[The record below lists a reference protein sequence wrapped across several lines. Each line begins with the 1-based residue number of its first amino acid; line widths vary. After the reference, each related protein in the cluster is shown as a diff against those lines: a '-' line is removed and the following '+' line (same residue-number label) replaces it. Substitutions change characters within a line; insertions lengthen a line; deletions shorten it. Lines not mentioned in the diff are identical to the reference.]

1 MRRLSLVLLVSFAS
15 LLISSSLCAQTGPP
29 TPAPELKKLDFLA
42 GDWTT
47 EGTFVPGPP
56 GTPPAKF
63 KTSSHAE
70 WMEGAFFLVENGEAD
85 MEGMGKMKELVVMGY
100 DPDQKV
106 YTYRNFNSMG
116 QSELSTGKVDGDT
129 WTWTGDEHFGGMTMK
144 GRVTLKVLSA
154 TSYTTKF
161 ELSMDGN
168 EWFQAMEAKSTKK

>member
-1 MRRLSLVLLVSFAS
+1 MRRLSLGVVFAFACLLTA
-15 LLISSSLCAQTGPP
+15 SSLYAQTGP

-63 KTSSHAE
+63 TTTSHAG
-70 WMEGAFFLVENGEAD
+70 WMDGNFFLVENGESN

-116 QSELSTGKVDGDT
+116 QSELSLGKLEGDT
-129 WTWTGDEHFGGMTMK
+129 WIWTGDEHFGGMTMK
-144 GRVTLKVLSA
+144 GRVTLKVLSP

>member
-1 MRRLSLVLLVSFAS
+1 MRRLSLGVVFAFACLLTA
-15 LLISSSLCAQTGPP
+15 SSLYAQTGP

-63 KTSSHAE
+63 TTTSHAG
-70 WMEGAFFLVENGEAD
+70 WMDGNFFLVENGESN

-116 QSELSTGKVDGDT
+116 QSELSLGKLEGDT
-129 WTWTGDEHFGGMTMK
+129 WIWTGDEHFGGMTMK
-144 GRVTLKVLSA
+144 GRVTLKVLSP
-154 TSYTTKF
+154 TSYRTKF
-161 ELSMDGN
+161 ELSLDGN
-168 EWFQAMEAKSTKK
+168 EWFQATEAKSTKK

>member
-1 MRRLSLVLLVSFAS
+1 MRRLSLGVVFAFACLLTA
-15 LLISSSLCAQTGPP
+15 SSLYAQTGP

-63 KTSSHAE
+63 TTTSHAG
-70 WMEGAFFLVENGEAD
+70 WMDGNFFLVENGESN

-116 QSELSTGKVDGDT
+116 QSELSLGKLEGDT
-129 WTWTGDEHFGGMTMK
+129 WIWTGDEHFGGMTMK
-144 GRVTLKVLSA
+144 GRVTLKVLSP
-154 TSYTTKF
+154 TCYTTKF

>member
-1 MRRLSLVLLVSFAS
+1 MRRLSLGVVFAFACLLTA
-15 LLISSSLCAQTGPP
+15 SSLYAQTGP

-63 KTSSHAE
+63 TTTSHAG
-70 WMEGAFFLVENGEAD
+70 WMDGNFFLVENGESN

-106 YTYRNFNSMG
+106 YTYRHFNSMG
-116 QSELSTGKVDGDT
+116 QSELSLGKLEGDT
-129 WTWTGDEHFGGMTMK
+129 WIWTGDEHFGGMTMK
-144 GRVTLKVLSA
+144 GRVTLKVLSP

>member
-1 MRRLSLVLLVSFAS
+1 MRRLLLGVLSAFAC
-15 LLISSSLCAQTGPP
+15 LLTTSSLYAQMGAP

-63 KTSSHAE
+63 TTTSHAA
-70 WMEGAFFLVENGEAD
+70 WLEGNFFLIENGEAN

-116 QSELSTGKVDGDT
+116 QSELSLGKVDGDT
-129 WTWTGDEHFGGMTMK
+129 WTWAGDEHYGGMTMK
-144 GRVTLKVLSA
+144 GRVTLKVLSP
-154 TSYTTKF
+154 TSYSTKF

-168 EWFQAMEAKSTKK
+168 QWFQAMEAKSTKK

>member
-1 MRRLSLVLLVSFAS
+1 MKRSFAAVLVVLTAILAGS
-15 LLISSSLCAQTGPP
+15 AYAQMGPP

-63 KTSSHAE
+63 STTSHAE
-70 WMEGAFFLVENGEAD
+70 WMEGNFFLVENGESN
-85 MEGMGKMKELVVMGY
+85 MEGMGKMKEMVVMGY
-100 DPDQKV
+100 DPDQKM
-106 YTYRNFNSMG
+106 YTYRNFNSVG
-116 QSELSTGKVDGDT
+116 QSELSLGTVDGDT

-144 GRVTLKVLSA
+144 GRVTMKVLSP

>member
-1 MRRLSLVLLVSFAS
+1 VFAFACLLTA
-15 LLISSSLCAQTGPP
+15 SSLYAQTGP

-63 KTSSHAE
+63 TTTSHAG
-70 WMEGAFFLVENGEAD
+70 WMDGNFFLVENGESN

-116 QSELSTGKVDGDT
+116 QSELSLGKLEGDT
-129 WTWTGDEHFGGMTMK
+129 WIWTGDEHFGGMTMK
-144 GRVTLKVLSA
+144 GRVTLKALSP

>member
-1 MRRLSLVLLVSFAS
+1 MRGFSVAVLFAFAC
-15 LLISSSLCAQTGPP
+15 LLTVPPLDAQGAP
-29 TPAPELKKLDFLA
+29 TPAPELKRLDFLA

-63 KTSSHAE
+63 STTSHAA
-70 WMEGAFFLVENGEAD
+70 WMDGNFFLVENHESN

-116 QSELSTGKVDGDT
+116 QSELSLGKVDGDT
-129 WTWTGDEHFGGMTMK
+129 WTWTGDEILFIAMMTTR
-144 GRVTLKVLSA
+144 G
-154 TSYTTKF
+154 
-161 ELSMDGN
+161 DGFKN
-168 EWFQAMEAKSTKK
+168 IRQS

>member
-1 MRRLSLVLLVSFAS
+1 MRRLSLGVAFAFACLVTA
-15 LLISSSLCAQTGPP
+15 SSLYAQTGP

-63 KTSSHAE
+63 TTTSHAG
-70 WMEGAFFLVENGEAD
+70 WMDGNFFLVENGESN

-100 DPDQKV
+100 DPDQKA

-116 QSELSTGKVDGDT
+116 QSELSLGKLDGDT
-129 WTWTGDEHFGGMTMK
+129 WIWTGDEHFGGMTMK
-144 GRVTLKVLSA
+144 GRVTLKVLSP

>member
-1 MRRLSLVLLVSFAS
+1 MRRLLLGVLSAFAC
-15 LLISSSLCAQTGPP
+15 LLTASSLYAQTGAPA
-29 TPAPELKKLDFLA
+29 PAPELKKLDFLA

-63 KTSSHAE
+63 TTTSHAA
-70 WMEGAFFLVENGEAD
+70 WLEGNFFLIENGEAN

-116 QSELSTGKVDGDT
+116 QSELSLGKVDGDT
-129 WTWTGDEHFGGMTMK
+129 WIWTGDEHYGGMTMK
-144 GRVTLKVLSA
+144 GRVTMKVLSP